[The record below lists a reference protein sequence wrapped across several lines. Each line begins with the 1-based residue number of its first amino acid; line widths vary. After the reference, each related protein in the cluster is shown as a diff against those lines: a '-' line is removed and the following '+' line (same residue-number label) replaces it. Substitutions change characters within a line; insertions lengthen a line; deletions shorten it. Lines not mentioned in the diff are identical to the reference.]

1 MPLPPVLFE
10 DECLIAFDK
19 PSGLPV
25 STDRKDHARENL
37 TGLVREKM
45 GEGIATV
52 HRVEEEV
59 SGLVLYAKTKPALDF
74 VSGQFQS
81 KTVTKLHHALVVGF
95 PAEDDYV
102 VDFFLKEDEGKPGT
116 VCVVK
121 KHGWA
126 CETAFTVIAKF
137 PQPGGRP
144 GFAHVECR
152 PSTGRMHQLRVHLA
166 ASGTSILNDPLY
178 GDGTQLFL
186 SDLKRGYKGRDD
198 EKPLIAR
205 LALHAGGLTFTHPLT
220 REKMTLTSPLPN
232 DFAVAMKYLQKF
244 AGGKSGR

>member
-25 STDRKDHARENL
+25 STDRKNHDRENL

-45 GEGIATV
+45 GEGIATA

-74 VSGQFQS
+74 ISGQFQS
-81 KTVTKLHHALVVGF
+81 KTVIKFHHALVIGL
-95 PAEDDYV
+95 PAEDDYI

-126 CETAFTVIAKF
+126 CETAFTVVAKF
-137 PQPGGRP
+137 PRQPAGPVSRGSNAAHRP
-144 GFAHVECR
+144 DACIRFGFTWR
-152 PSTGRMHQLRVHLA
+152 RR
-166 ASGTSILNDPLY
+166 
-178 GDGTQLFL
+178 
-186 SDLKRGYKGRDD
+186 
-198 EKPLIAR
+198 AR
-205 LALHAGGLTFTHPLT
+205 RCSMIPFMVTARSCSFPI
-220 REKMTLTSPLPN
+220 
-232 DFAVAMKYLQKF
+232 
-244 AGGKSGR
+244 